1 MQKKIFLSLLFVFM
15 AANAFAQDG
24 VNEAFVTKYIDGI
37 TSIGQIIGYAILAFR
52 GVAIGAKFM
61 NLGSDER
68 SGDEGKK
75 IILQIAFIIGG
86 GVILFGLKAV
96 ILFIYNLLQ

>member
-15 AANAFAQDG
+15 AANAFAQG